1 MLQSTS
7 SLPGEGVSRFSRG
20 KGYGRPHRARDGSLA
35 LRAATLRESAHESGR
50 TVDRLP
56 RIFVTFPPLGVQMR
70 VSMGRQITIDANPAS
85 VTIDTAQTAVIVV
98 DMQNDFCSKGGMF
111 DRAGIDISTVGKAV
125 GPTRKVLLAARDG
138 AIKIVYLKM
147 GFRPDLSD
155 LGDTESPN
163 RVRHLHFGVGQTCTA
178 PDGRQGRFLIR
189 DTWNTDVIEELRP
202 QAEDVVLYKHRFSG
216 FYQTELDD
224 ALRKLGIRNLIFTG
238 CTTSVCVDSTI
249 RDAMF
254 RDYRC
259 VLLADCAGEPIGGDL
274 ARSNHEAS
282 VLTIQTLFGWVSSSE
297 RFVTALEA
305 STPAANAVRH

>member
-1 MLQSTS
+1 
-7 SLPGEGVSRFSRG
+7 
-20 KGYGRPHRARDGSLA
+20 
-35 LRAATLRESAHESGR
+35 
-50 TVDRLP
+50 
-56 RIFVTFPPLGVQMR
+56 
-70 VSMGRQITIDANPAS
+70 MGTQITIEAKPEPI
-85 VTIDTAQTAVIVV
+85 TIDTAQTAVIVV

-111 DRAGIDISTVGKAV
+111 DRAGIDISVVEKAV
-125 GPTRKVLLAARDG
+125 GPTRRVLLAARDA

-155 LGDTESPN
+155 LGENDSPN
-163 RVRHLHFGVGQTCTA
+163 RVRHLHFGVGQQSFA

-224 ALRKLGIRNLIFTG
+224 VLRRLGMRNLIFTG

-259 VLLADCAGEPIGGDL
+259 VLLADCTGEPIAVEL

-282 VLTIQTLFGWVSSSE
+282 ILTIQMLFGWASSSE
-297 RFVTALEA
+297 RFVSAIGA
-305 STPAANAVRH
+305 SSPLPAATQHGVPQVK